1 MKVEAI
7 ICSAAEAVDD
17 SDKVFTELMFL
28 LAKRR
33 SDVKKQITPQQEAE
47 VNQVQELQES
57 FEQEITE
64 LSWSSSH
71 TQKIT
76 TNFLTTTPHCQDLV
90 NLQAH
95 VDVTTAVSEVRDTLQ
110 DILSEKCTNIS
121 VQTRFSYQ
129 VEKLIESSLNGEMAQ
144 KGVQLDRI
152 TFSCLICLDLQK
164 ERCVYMLLLSR
175 NYEVS

>member
-17 SDKVFTELMFL
+17 SNKVFTELMFL

-33 SDVKKQITPQQEAE
+33 SDVKKQITSQQEA
-47 VNQVQELQES
+47 
-57 FEQEITE
+57 
-64 LSWSSSH
+64 
-71 TQKIT
+71 
-76 TNFLTTTPHCQDLV
+76 NFLTTTPHCQDLV

-164 ERCVYMLLLSR
+164 ERCVYTLLLSR

>member
-17 SDKVFTELMFL
+17 SNKVFTELMFL

-33 SDVKKQITPQQEAE
+33 SDVKKQITSQQEA
-47 VNQVQELQES
+47 
-57 FEQEITE
+57 
-64 LSWSSSH
+64 
-71 TQKIT
+71 
-76 TNFLTTTPHCQDLV
+76 NFLTTTPHCQDLV